1 MKETKERILKLLRKY
16 RKLSR
21 QELSNMVGLD
31 DRFIRQAI
39 GELRDEGHMIG
50 ITASGGY
57 SINNKTDFRRAIAIY
72 KARAS
77 KEFTRVKNMERTL
90 ENVNQIRMSI

>member
-1 MKETKERILKLLRKY
+1 MEKTKKDILKTLRKH

-21 QELSNMVGLD
+21 YELAQLVGCS
-31 DRFIRQAI
+31 DRQMRLAI
-39 GELRDEGHMIG
+39 AELRDEGHMIG
-50 ITASGGY
+50 VTASGGY

-77 KEFTRVKNMERTL
+77 QEQKRVRKMQRTL